1 MHAYGL
7 FWYVLGMRSAIRNIT
22 SGAILVLAGLL
33 GSCGDP
39 RVIESSLNE
48 QYKTENAGRVRVE
61 IRDAYE
67 LAQIAYALAEARHGD
82 ANRTWN
88 KGAYYDAMTAHF
100 EPYKNHPAIDAVDF
114 KKWPEYWSYRQN
126 SLAYTYDNGELAHSG
141 VYETLWKRGEDK
153 FAKVKNQLEVFAREA
168 DFDAFYAEQ
177 EEYYTYL
184 EDEFSELV
192 DPAAMQRWLH
202 ENFAARYDSYLIAIS
217 PLVGGAHNFAI
228 VRDTDYAEAIITI
241 SASNVYDTDRDANG
255 IVSDAARLKFSRLIF
270 TELDHNYV
278 NPASDRFKS
287 EIKSAVGDVDQWNA
301 SDDYRSAEAT
311 FNEYVTWAIF
321 PLFVR
326 SEYGEAYV
334 DAAVADVNRVMTRR
348 GFEKFPEF
356 NEWVL
361 SSSTFSSDA
370 KSVEASYAEIIA
382 WFAAQ

>member
-1 MHAYGL
+1 MLLDMMGAT
-7 FWYVLGMRSAIRNIT
+7 RIAA
-22 SGAILVLAGLL
+22 SGAALVLAGLL
-33 GSCGDP
+33 TSCGDP
-39 RVIESSLNE
+39 RVIESTFDD
-48 QYKTENAGRVRVE
+48 QYKAENTGKVRVE
-61 IRDAYE
+61 IREAYE
-67 LAQIAYALAEARHGD
+67 LAQIAYALAEARQSD
-82 ANRTWN
+82 ANRAWT
-88 KGAYYDAMTAHF
+88 KGAYYDAMMAHF
-100 EPYKNHPAIDAVDF
+100 APYKDHPAIDAVDF
-114 KKWPEYWSYRQN
+114 KKWPDYWSYRQN
-126 SLAYTYDNGELAHSG
+126 SLAYSYRDGKLDHAG
-141 VYETLWKRGEDK
+141 VYETLWNSGEDK
-153 FAKVKNQLEVFAREA
+153 FQKVKNQLEVFARDA

-177 EEYYTYL
+177 ADYYAYL
-184 EDEFSELV
+184 EGEFSELV

-202 ENFAARYDSYLIAIS
+202 ENFSARYDSYLIAIS

-241 SASNVYDTDRDANG
+241 SASNVYDKDRDADG
-255 IVSDAARLKFSRLIF
+255 VISDAARLKFSRLIF

-348 GFEKFPEF
+348 GFQKFPEF
-356 NEWVL
+356 NDWVL
-361 SSSTFSSDA
+361 SNNAFSTGV
-370 KSVEASYAEIIA
+370 KSVEASYEEMIA
-382 WFAAQ
+382 WFVAQ